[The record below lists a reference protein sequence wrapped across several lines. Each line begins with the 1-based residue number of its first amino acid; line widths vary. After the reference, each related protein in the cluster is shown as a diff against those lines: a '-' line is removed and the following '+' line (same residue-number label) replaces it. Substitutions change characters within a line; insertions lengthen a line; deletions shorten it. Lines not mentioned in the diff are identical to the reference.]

1 MHIAHL
7 TSAHPRFDIRVF
19 LKECRSLVLSGHDVT
34 LVVADGHGSELY
46 EGVSIVDVGLLPGR
60 LNRMLRI
67 TWRIYRQALELNADV
82 YHLHDPELLPL
93 GLRLKKS
100 GKKVLFDAHED
111 VPKQILGKHYLKP
124 WVRRLVSWGYA
135 LFERYACSRFDGVV
149 AATPYIRDKFLVM
162 NPNSVDI
169 NNYPMIGEL
178 DSSMPWTE
186 KKLEVCYVGGIAE
199 IRGVKELV
207 RAMELVTTNT
217 SLNLAGDFSED
228 RVRDEVATYP
238 GWANVKATG
247 MLGRTE
253 VRDVLARSMAGL
265 VTLHPT
271 PNYLDSL
278 PIKMFEY
285 MSAGLPVV
293 ASNFDLW
300 KDIVE
305 KNDCGLCV
313 DPLNPQAIASAIDFL
328 VSNPAE
334 AERMGKNGRQAVSSL
349 YNWTAEEKK
358 LLNFYDL
365 IAMN

>member
-1 MHIAHL
+1 MRIAHL

-34 LVVADGHGSELY
+34 LVVADGRGSELA
-46 EGVSIVDVGLLPGR
+46 EGVSIVDVGYLPGR
-60 LNRMLRI
+60 LNRMIR
-67 TWRIYRQALELNADV
+67 TTQRIYRQALELNADV

-162 NPNSVDI
+162 NTHSVDI
-169 NNYPMIGEL
+169 NNYPMLGEL
-178 DSSMPWTE
+178 DSSTQWTE
-186 KKLEVCYVGGIAE
+186 INWEVCYVGGIAE

-207 RAMELVTTNT
+207 RAMELVTTKT
-217 SLNLAGDFSED
+217 CLNLVGDFSEA
-228 RVRDEVATYP
+228 RVRDEVTTYP
-238 GWANVKATG
+238 GWVNVKATG
-247 MLGRTE
+247 MLGRAE

-313 DPLNPQAIASAIDFL
+313 DPMNPQAIASAIDFL

-349 YNWTAEEKK
+349 YNWTAEERK
-358 LLNFYDL
+358 LLNFYDQ
-365 IAMN
+365 IVGN